1 MQSVAIRLGLVSMA
15 AMVVFAVWMVWIR
28 DSGELIGGEAVVRL
42 YTAEQDA
49 IVSVA
54 IETGGQSAHFTRNAG
69 VWTFE
74 DPQGLIVNIE
84 RWGGIVLLLSGP
96 QVERELGHAKD
107 LSDFGLDVPTIVD
120 LTLGDD
126 TRIRVLLGDRTPD
139 ERHHY
144 ATVGDDGELFLV
156 NADWGNV
163 LMALVEAPPYPYWYY
178 RVDPKLVRVLEVD
191 RDRDR
196 STMFLGIDPEQ
207 PDGGRV
213 VIAEAARDMTSSEY
227 ERALSLAGGPTE
239 ITVLLPGDRSDS
251 DRGFAAPTM
260 TVRLTYQL
268 SKPVD
273 ARTDFSTVYS
283 IGAPTDDGRGYYAT
297 TLDTPFRLVFD
308 SAWVEAMAAL
318 SDALR

>member
-1 MQSVAIRLGLVSMA
+1 
-15 AMVVFAVWMVWIR
+15 
-28 DSGELIGGEAVVRL
+28 
-42 YTAEQDA
+42 
-49 IVSVA
+49 
-54 IETGGQSAHFTRNAG
+54 
-69 VWTFE
+69 FE